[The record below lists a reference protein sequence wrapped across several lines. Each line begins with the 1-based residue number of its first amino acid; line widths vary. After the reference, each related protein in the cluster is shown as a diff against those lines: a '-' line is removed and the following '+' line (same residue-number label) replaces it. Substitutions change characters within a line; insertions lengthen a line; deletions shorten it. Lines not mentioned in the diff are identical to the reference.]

1 MTALGPVP
9 DDPTALRALVDAL
22 LAQNALLTAQVAEL
36 QANNEQLTAQVTEL
50 QTENEQLRI
59 QNAEL
64 RAQNEALTARVAELE
79 AEREELRAQVA
90 VIPVLTEKLDA
101 AEREVAELK
110 RKITGRTTE
119 RSGPKPP
126 KDPPRNKNDKAAQDK
141 RRRNREARNT
151 LPETPVQ
158 HPLDPGARENCPS
171 CGGGLMVPLQPERSV
186 EFEWVPGYL
195 QKLVHLRE
203 KAICSCCKEFA
214 TGPAPVRV
222 TEGGLYGPGFIAR
235 VVVQKILDSIPL
247 YRQCKAF
254 AREGLHVGRSTLV
267 DLFALAAS
275 LMEPLYLYMLA
286 QVPDSRVVYAD
297 ETSLKMQRIKKLGYI
312 WTFATALY
320 ITYVFS
326 PSRSGKTPEE
336 VLQDSVG
343 VLVVDGYTGYNTV
356 TVPGKRDRAGC
367 NSHSRRKFSHVDD
380 DGAKKIIELY
390 KPVFAV
396 EREAKERD
404 IVGTDEHLAMRRARA
419 GPAMD
424 AIKAWAEEHQDDY
437 TPKSA
442 VGQAIRYFLNQW
454 EYLTR
459 FLDDVGI
466 APENNLS
473 ERLLRI
479 VALGRKN
486 WLFVGHEE
494 GGRNLAILA
503 SIVVTCV
510 LHGVNPQQY
519 LADVLIRVQDHP
531 ASAIGDLMP
540 HRWKARFGDQAAP
553 EADAS

>member
-1 MTALGPVP
+1 MTPHGPAT
-9 DDPTALRALVDAL
+9 DDPTALRELVDAL

-36 QANNEQLTAQVTEL
+36 QTNNEQLTAQVAEL
-50 QTENEQLRI
+50 QAENEQLRV

-64 RAQNEALTARVAELE
+64 RTQNEALTARVAELE
-79 AEREELRAQVA
+79 AENEELRAQVA

-101 AEREVAELK
+101 AQREIAELK

-119 RSGPKPP
+119 RTGPKPP
-126 KDPPRNKNDKAAQDK
+126 KDPPRNKNDKRAQAK
-141 RRRNREARNT
+141 RRKNREARNT
-151 LPETPVQ
+151 LPETPVH
-158 HPLDPGARENCPS
+158 HPLDPADRESCS
-171 CGGGLMVPLQPERSV
+171 DCGGSMVALQPERSV
-186 EFEWVPGYL
+186 EFEWVPGHL
-195 QKLVHLRE
+195 KKLVHLRE
-203 KAICSCCKEFA
+203 KAICSCCKDFV
-214 TGPAPVRV
+214 TGPAPARV
-222 TEGGLYGPGFIAR
+222 VEGGIYGPGFIAR
-235 VVVQKILDSIPL
+235 LVVQKVLDCVPL
-247 YRQCKAF
+247 FRQAKAL

-267 DLFALAAS
+267 DQFHLAAS

-297 ETSLKMQRIKKLGYI
+297 ETSLKMQRVKKLGYI

-326 PSRSGKTPEE
+326 PSRSGKTPEQ
-336 VLQDSVG
+336 VLGDSIG

-356 TVPGKRDRAGC
+356 TTPGKRDRAGC

-380 DGAKKIIELY
+380 DGAKKILELY

-396 EREAKERD
+396 EREAKERG
-404 IVGTDEHLAMRRARA
+404 IVGTEEHLAMRRARA
-419 GPAMD
+419 GPAMN

-437 TPKSA
+437 TPKGA
-442 VGQAIRYFLNQW
+442 VGQAIRYFINQW

-486 WLFVGHEE
+486 YLFVGHEE

-510 LHGVNPQQY
+510 LHGVNPQEY
-519 LADVLIRVQDHP
+519 LADALIRVQDHP

-540 HRWKARFGDQAAP
+540 HRWKALFGGQAGP

>member
-1 MTALGPVP
+1 LTPHDP
-9 DDPTALRALVDAL
+9 TTDDPVALRALVDAL
-22 LAQNALLTAQVAEL
+22 LAQNALLTAQV
-36 QANNEQLTAQVTEL
+36 TEL
-50 QTENEQLRI
+50 QVQNE
-59 QNAEL
+59 EL
-64 RAQNEALTARVAELE
+64 RTQNSALTARVAELE
-79 AEREELRAQVA
+79 AENEELRAQVA

-101 AEREVAELK
+101 AQREIAELK

-119 RSGPKPP
+119 RTGPKPP
-126 KDPPRNKNDKAAQDK
+126 KAPARKKNDGRAQDK
-141 RRRNREARNT
+141 RRKNREARST
-151 LPETPVQ
+151 LPETPVA
-158 HPLDPGARENCPS
+158 HPLDPADKESCPD
-171 CGGGLMVPLQPERSV
+171 CGGSMVELAPERSV
-186 EFEWVPGYL
+186 EFEWVPGHL
-195 QKLVHLRE
+195 QKRVHLRE
-203 KAICSCCKEFA
+203 KAMCSCCKTFVV
-214 TGPAPVRV
+214 GPPPVRV
-222 TEGGLYGPGFIAR
+222 VDGGLYGPGFIAR
-235 VVVQKILDSIPL
+235 IAVQKILDSTPL

-267 DLFALAAS
+267 DLFAVAAS
-275 LMEPLYLYMLA
+275 LMEPLYLHMLA

-297 ETSLKMQRIKKLGYI
+297 ETSLKMQRVKKLGYI

-326 PSRSGKTPEE
+326 PSRSGKTPEQ
-336 VLQDSVG
+336 VLGDSVG

-356 TVPGKRDRAGC
+356 TTPDKRDRAGC
-367 NSHSRRKFSHVDD
+367 NSHSRRKFAHVDD
-380 DGAKKIIELY
+380 DGAKKILELY

-396 EREAKERD
+396 EREAKERG

-424 AIKAWAEEHQDDY
+424 AIKAWAEEHKDDY
-437 TPKSA
+437 LPKSA

-454 EYLTR
+454 KYLTR

-486 WLFVGHEE
+486 YLFVGHEE

-531 ASAIGDLMP
+531 VSALDDLMP
-540 HRWKARFGDQAAP
+540 HRWKVLFGGQAAP
-553 EADAS
+553 EGRR